1 MNIVGVTAC
10 TVGIA
15 HTYMAR
21 EKLMEAGKRLGIEVR
36 LEAQGSAGIEFPLTE
51 EEIKAADLVLFCVDI
66 GVTGKERFKGKPIVE
81 VPTKLGIKS
90 PENLLTKIREQ
101 WEAH

>member
-1 MNIVGVTAC
+1 MYCRYCAYLYGERKANGGWEEIRNRSPIGSS
-10 TVGIA
+10 
-15 HTYMAR
+15 
-21 EKLMEAGKRLGIEVR
+21 GKCRNRI
-36 LEAQGSAGIEFPLTE
+36 PLTE

-90 PENLLTKIREQ
+90 PENLLTKIREK

>member
-66 GVTGKERFKGKPIVE
+66 GVTGKERFKGIVE

-90 PENLLTKIREQ
+90 PENLLTKIREK